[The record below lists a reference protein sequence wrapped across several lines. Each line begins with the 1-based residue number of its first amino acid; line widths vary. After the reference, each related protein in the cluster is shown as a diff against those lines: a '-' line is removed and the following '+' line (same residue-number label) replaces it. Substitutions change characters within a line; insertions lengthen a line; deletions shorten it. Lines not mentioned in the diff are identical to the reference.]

1 MVTLDRL
8 INVLG
13 GYGVRPLVV
22 VSSRAVELH
31 SVVVHDPVDP
41 EVPVGDVLLAVGVRD
56 PRRAVEL
63 AVTAQAT
70 VVLVHASREPRDPRD
85 STASPGVEREAVE
98 TAARHGVAV
107 LLVDSAVA
115 WSQVC
120 GVVYG
125 LVLEGRET
133 EVGRGP
139 SDLFALADAIATTVG
154 GQVTVEDRL
163 SRVVAYSSLQQD
175 ADPARLDTILGRRV
189 SEPVRRLFEERGVF
203 RHLATSSE
211 PLFVAP
217 SPEHGLRGRMV
228 AGVRAGRELLG
239 SVWVAC
245 DEPLTGRRLRA
256 LRDGAEAVA
265 LHLLRSR
272 VSSDLERQVESELV
286 IQLLEGTPDAAPVC
300 GKLGLP
306 PETFRVVALQ
316 AHADDERHA
325 AVLLAYDRATT
336 GFGWSRPGR
345 STLFG
350 NTVYTVLP
358 CGDDPAPARAWIAEL
373 VRDLPDH
380 VTVAAGIGGVC
391 EVTQLPAGRQEAD
404 ECLALH
410 VTRPGGEPVDY
421 DAAWSEILL
430 RRLRTAA
437 ESGRRPRRGPI
448 VELARHDA
456 RHNTRYV
463 PTLRAWLEA
472 QGDLGAASA
481 ALDVHPNTVR
491 YRMRRMGELVRLEL
505 DDPKT
510 RLALVIALA
519 ATG

>member
-8 INVLG
+8 INVLS
-13 GYGVRPLVV
+13 GYGVRPLASVP
-22 VSSRAVELH
+22 SREAALH
-31 SVVVHDPVDP
+31 SVVVHDPAAP
-41 EVPVGDVLLAVGVRD
+41 ESATGDAVLAVGERD
-56 PRRAVEL
+56 LVRAVEL
-63 AVTAQAT
+63 AVAAQA
-70 VVLVHASREPRDPRD
+70 VAVLVHEPDGR
-85 STASPGVEREAVE
+85 STAEGEPGRAAEL
-98 TAARHGVAV
+98 AARHRVAV
-107 LLVDSAVA
+107 LVVEAAVS

-125 LVLEGRET
+125 LVLEGGET
-133 EVGRGP
+133 ESGRGP
-139 SDLFALADAIATTVG
+139 SDLFALADAIAATVG

-163 SRVVAYSSLQQD
+163 SRVVAYSSWQQD

-189 SEPVRRLFEERGVF
+189 SAAVRELFERRGVF
-203 RHLATSSE
+203 RHLAVSAE

-239 SVWVAC
+239 SVWVTC
-245 DEPLTGRRLRA
+245 DEPLTGRALRQ

-272 VSSDLERQVESELV
+272 VSADLERQVESELV
-286 IQLLEGTPDAAPVC
+286 LQLLEGTPDAASVC

-306 PETFRVVALQ
+306 PGPCRVVAVQ

-350 NTVYTVLP
+350 NTVYTLLP
-358 CGDDPAPARAWIAEL
+358 GGDDPEAARAWVAEL
-373 VRDLPDH
+373 VRDLPDQ
-380 VTVAAGIGGVC
+380 VTVAAGIGGLC
-391 EVTQLPAGRQEAD
+391 ELSEIPAGRHEAD

-410 VTRPGGEPVDY
+410 VTRPGGEPVDH
-421 DAAWSEILL
+421 DESWHEILL
-430 RRLRTAA
+430 QRLRTAA
-437 ESGRRPRRGPI
+437 EAGRYPTRGPV

-456 RHNTRYV
+456 ARHTRYV

-472 QGDLGAASA
+472 QGDLGAAAA

-491 YRMRRMGELVRLEL
+491 YRLRKMGDVVRLNL
-505 DDPKT
+505 GDPAT

-519 ATG
+519 VSA

>member
-13 GYGVRPLVV
+13 GYGVRPLAVGP
-22 VSSRAVELH
+22 SRSAELH
-31 SVVVHDPVDP
+31 SVIVHDPADSAT
-41 EVPVGDVLLAVGVRD
+41 PVGDAVLAVGVREL
-56 PRRAVEL
+56 RRAVDL
-63 AVTAQAT
+63 AVSAKAT
-70 VVLVHASREPRDPRD
+70 VVLVHDAAD
-85 STASPGVEREAVE
+85 SPGSPTAREAAEVA
-98 TAARHGVAV
+98 TRNGVAV
-107 LLVDSAVA
+107 LLVDAGVS

-133 EVGRGP
+133 ESGRGP

-154 GQVTVEDRL
+154 GQVTVEDRM

-189 SEPVRRLFEERGVF
+189 SESVRRLFEERGVF
-203 RHLATSSE
+203 RHLGTSPE

-239 SVWVAC
+239 SVWVTC
-245 DEPLTGRRLRA
+245 DEPLKGQRLRG
-256 LRDGAEAVA
+256 LTDGAGAVA

-286 IQLLEGTPDAAPVC
+286 IQLLEGTPDAASLC

-306 PETFRVVALQ
+306 PDTFRVVAIQ

-336 GFGWSRPGR
+336 GFGWSRAGR

-358 CGDDPAPARAWIAEL
+358 CGEDPAPARAWVAEL
-373 VRDLPDH
+373 QRELPGHVR
-380 VTVAAGIGGVC
+380 VAAGIGGVC
-391 EVTQLPAGRQEAD
+391 DVTQLPAGKQEAD

-410 VTRPGGEPVDY
+410 VTRQGTVPVDY
-421 DAAWSEILL
+421 DEAWSEILL
-430 RRLRTAA
+430 QRLRTAA
-437 ESGRRPRRGPI
+437 RAGRQPRRGPI
-448 VELARHDA
+448 AELTRHDA
-456 RHNTRYV
+456 AHHTRYV

-491 YRMRRMGELVRLEL
+491 YRMRRMSELVRLEL

-519 ATG
+519 VAE